1 MQRIEVRLDDDVH
14 ETWEE
19 HVDEDSRYKTMTQLI
34 RFAVGEQI
42 QRDRGE
48 KSGDEDINPERIERA
63 VDESIDSLRKDVQ
76 SMRNDILQTQRV
88 AESLA
93 DEEYHMSNAMEL
105 HDILPKVSSVEKA
118 INGINSGRVSDLED
132 EFREDV
138 SQDVTSSDI
147 RIALARLEN
156 DVPQVSSQVIDGERV
171 YYEEN

>member
-1 MQRIEVRLDDDVH
+1 MQRIEVRLEDDVH

-19 HVDEDSRYKTMTQLI
+19 HVDEDTRYKTMTQLI

-48 KSGDEDINPERIERA
+48 KSDAESLDPERLEQA
-63 VDESIDSLRKDVQ
+63 VDESVDSLRTDIQ

-105 HDILPKVSSVEKA
+105 HDILPKVSSIEKA
-118 INGINSGRVSDLED
+118 IDGADSGRVSDLEND
-132 EFREDV
+132 FKENID
-138 SQDVTSSDI
+138 QDVTSSDI

-156 DVPQVSSQVIDGERV
+156 DVPQVSSEVIDGERV
-171 YYEEN
+171 YYEKI